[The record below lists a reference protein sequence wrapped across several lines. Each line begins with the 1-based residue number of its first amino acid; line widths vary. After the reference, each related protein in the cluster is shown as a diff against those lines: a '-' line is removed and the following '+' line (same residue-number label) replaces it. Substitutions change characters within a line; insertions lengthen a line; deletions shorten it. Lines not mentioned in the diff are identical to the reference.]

1 MDKALR
7 FKGLICDLDT
17 NFGSATS
24 VASRPD
30 AGRLGG
36 SCKRRWS
43 RSTNAPPF
51 CMDIAATT
59 TAGSPIIERLL
70 RIAPPVWCSDF
81 YFHSRRQVTV
91 PLTKGRN
98 RIWIADAS
106 ASLIASFAR
115 GITGDGAATLN
126 PGQTRQTE
134 GLIPKLKLVK
144 PDDIAAESSISCRSA

>member
-1 MDKALR
+1 MQAPLVTQHECAVVLRGHCGYHYGGQPNYRALASDCAARLVLR
-7 FKGLICDLDT
+7 FLL
-17 NFGSATS
+17 
-24 VASRPD
+24 
-30 AGRLGG
+30 
-36 SCKRRWS
+36 
-43 RSTNAPPF
+43 PF
-51 CMDIAATT
+51 PSQA
-59 TAGSPIIERLL
+59 
-70 RIAPPVWCSDF
+70 
-81 YFHSRRQVTV
+81 TV

-106 ASLIASFAR
+106 ASLIASFAS